1 MKLTDQYMRGR
12 MLESV
17 LVLLMMGSAQDQR
30 DYIRFEAKSHL
41 SYGVLPHMYENLLGA
56 VRDTVRTALGADWTT
71 AMEAA
76 WTARL
81 DAILREIEA
90 SGFAEV
96 AKQ

>member
-1 MKLTDQYMRGR
+1 MRGR

-56 VRDTVRTALGADWTT
+56 VHDTVRTCSAPIGP
-71 AMEAA
+71 
-76 WTARL
+76 ARW
-81 DAILREIEA
+81 RPRGWRA
-90 SGFAEV
+90 STPFCGRSKPAGSPRC
-96 AKQ
+96 